1 MQGSFVKENRTFKWG
16 FGPFLAGV
24 LLLTCRL
31 GTAQPLNSQVSQTPI
46 YEGYVIYEGQ
56 YLELPYEFTWDNGL
70 LTLNDLPMQLP
81 RPGQFSRRNGEG
93 AGRGQRF
100 RMPPNRATA
109 WLKRRLT
116 QESVL
121 LCWADRPAVFV
132 SHDKGMA
139 LLQIL
144 MGDTPSKDKISALG
158 QDTGYN
164 MKPDQRKALVQHFI
178 VTDALLTR
186 LNPESRSSEVP
197 VESDEE
203 QWYSDQFVSALT
215 LSGFALAVLALG
227 TLLKTHRPTTLE
239 PDPEAP
245 AAAVKLIILIVVL
258 NIYDLICTLYAH
270 GIGGLWE
277 LNPFAGSMMDQ
288 TAMVVVFKLGLTFGA
303 ALLFF
308 VARHLRIAQLGIYW
322 MGVLYTVLIL
332 RWITYN
338 AMFI

>member
-1 MQGSFVKENRTFKWG
+1 MTKRKTIKFWFWA
-16 FGPFLAGV
+16 FLGG
-24 LLLTCRL
+24 LLILSSHSSH
-31 GTAQPLNSQVSQTPI
+31 AQPLNPQDSQTPI

-56 YLELPYEFTWDNGL
+56 YLEIPYEFVWNDGL
-70 LTLNDLPMQLP
+70 LTVNDLPMQLP

-100 RMPPNRATA
+100 RMPPNRAAA

-121 LCWADRPAVFV
+121 LCWADRPAAFLN
-132 SHDKGMA
+132 HGKGME
-139 LLQIL
+139 LLHVL
-144 MGDTPSKDKISALG
+144 MSDTSLKGKFSSLG
-158 QDTGYN
+158 QDNGFN
-164 MKPDQRKALVQHFI
+164 MRPDQRKALAQHF
-178 VTDALLTR
+178 VLSEALLAR
-186 LNPESRSSEVP
+186 LEPESQSNDP
-197 VESDEE
+197 LPKSDEE
-203 QWYSDQFVSALT
+203 EWYSDQFISGMT
-215 LSGFALAVLALG
+215 LSGFGLAVLALG
-227 TLLKTHRPTTLE
+227 TLLRTRPSTNLQ
-239 PDPEAP
+239 PDPGAST
-245 AAAVKLIILIVVL
+245 AAVKLILLIVLL

-288 TAMVVVFKLGLTFGA
+288 TAMVVIFKLGLTLGA

-308 VARHLRIAQLGIYW
+308 VARHLRIAQVGIYW
-322 MGVLYTVLIL
+322 IGVLYTVLIL

>member
-1 MQGSFVKENRTFKWG
+1 M
-16 FGPFLAGV
+16 
-24 LLLTCRL
+24 
-31 GTAQPLNSQVSQTPI
+31 
-46 YEGYVIYEGQ
+46 IYEGQ

-70 LTLNDLPMQLP
+70 LTLNELPMQLP

-93 AGRGQRF
+93 RGQKF

-116 QESVL
+116 QNSVL
-121 LCWADRPAVFV
+121 FCWADRPAVFL
-132 SHDKGMA
+132 SYDTGME

-144 MGDTPSKDKISALG
+144 MSDTPLKEKISTLA

-164 MKPDQRKALVQHFI
+164 MKTDQRKALAQQFV
-178 VTDALLTR
+178 VSDALLTR
-186 LNPESRSSEVP
+186 LKPEGQSNDPAPESE
-197 VESDEE
+197 EEE
-203 QWYSDQFVSALT
+203 QWYSDQFVSAMT
-215 LSGFALAVLALG
+215 LSGFVLAVLALG

-239 PDPEAP
+239 PDPGAP

-277 LNPFAGSMMDQ
+277 LNPFASSMMDQ
-288 TAMVVVFKLGLTFGA
+288 TAMVVVFKLGLTLGA

-308 VARHLRIAQLGIYW
+308 VTRHLRIAQLGIYW
-322 MGVLYTVLIL
+322 IGVLYTVLIL